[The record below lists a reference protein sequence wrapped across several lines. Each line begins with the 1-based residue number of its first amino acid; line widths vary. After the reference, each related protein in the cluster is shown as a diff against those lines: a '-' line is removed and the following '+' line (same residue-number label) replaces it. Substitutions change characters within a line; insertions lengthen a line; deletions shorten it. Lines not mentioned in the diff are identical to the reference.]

1 MCMGVVPLKV
11 PLLQPREVR
20 LRRRLKQ
27 TLASALVMI
36 MVGST
41 ASYAQDGGFFDGVR
55 SFFGKTKEEPVADAV
70 PYKTTINVID
80 APRALRKSITAASN
94 LQSMRKSPPSGAAGL
109 LRRARSDI
117 DQITAAL
124 YTNGYYAGTIRITI
138 AGRDLDAPDILQVIE
153 AARPAGPVPIQV
165 DVTTG
170 PLFHFGEITLV
181 DAEHHRPLPLAP
193 TLKSLRILPG
203 DEAKSS
209 TILDAE
215 GRISDFYRKEG
226 YAFAKVVDK
235 DVVAD
240 HAANL
245 VNVTYVVSPGPAV
258 AFGQVA
264 VSGTEKVRPSFVAE
278 RVRIIP
284 GEMFSP
290 QRLADT
296 RKSLLRYEAFSGVRI
311 REGDKLDADGRLP
324 IDVEVTERK
333 PRYVGFGA
341 KYSSTDGSSINAF
354 WGHRNLLG
362 GAETLRLDGQV
373 SWFGGKSEAVPDA
386 NPLGYRFAAT
396 FGKPGILTPID
407 DLVAQAAILR
417 EVTDAYVRE
426 AATLTAGIRRNYS
439 DQFSVQVGL
448 DLEQSHVQDANG
460 SRDDTIV
467 GVPIDVAYDTT
478 DNALDPSS
486 GIRAS
491 GTFEPF
497 AYLGQASAGPMMF
510 KGSLSSYRAFDED
523 KRYILAGK
531 ISAGTIFGADLLDVP
546 PQRRFY
552 VGGGGS
558 LRGYN
563 YQSASPRNADGDI
576 IGGLSFVTASVEA
589 RIKVTDTIGVVPFFD
604 IGSASEG
611 SVPDLGDLR
620 YAAGLGLRYYTAIGP
635 VRLDVAIPLNP
646 EPDDAGY
653 GVYISLG
660 QSF

>member
-11 PLLQPREVR
+11 SVLQPRGIR
-20 LRRRLKQ
+20 SRRRFRQ
-27 TLASALVMI
+27 TVASAMVIVMA
-36 MVGST
+36 GST
-41 ASYAQDGGFFDGVR
+41 ATYAQDGGFLSGFR
-55 SFFGKTKEEPVADAV
+55 SLFGKEKVEPVADAV
-70 PYKTTINVID
+70 PYKPTVNVPD
-80 APRALRKSITAASN
+80 APRSLRKAITAASN

-109 LRRARSDI
+109 LRRARADI

-124 YTNGYYAGTIRITI
+124 YSNGYYAGSIRITI
-138 AGRDLDAPDILQVIE
+138 AGRDLDAPDILQAIE
-153 AARPAGPVPIQV
+153 AARPAGPVPVQI

-170 PLFHFGEITLV
+170 PLFHFGSITLV
-181 DAEHHRPLPLAP
+181 DERNRPLPMAP
-193 TLKSLRILPG
+193 TLRELGIEPG
-203 DEAKSS
+203 SDAKST

-215 GRISDFYRKEG
+215 GKIADYFRKEG
-226 YAFAKVVDK
+226 HAFAKVVDK

-240 HAANL
+240 HASNL
-245 VNVTYVVSPGPAV
+245 VNVTYVVSTGPAV
-258 AFGQVA
+258 AFGQVTVA
-264 VSGTEKVRPSFVAE
+264 GAENVRPSFVEE

-296 RKSLLRYEAFSGVRI
+296 RKSLLRYEIFSGVRI

-324 IDVEVTERK
+324 IEVEVTERK

-341 KYSSTDGSSINAF
+341 KYSSTDGSSVNAF
-354 WGHRNLLG
+354 WGHRNLFG

-373 SWFGGKSEAVPDA
+373 SWFGSKSSAVPDA

-396 FGKPGILTPID
+396 FGKPGIWTPID
-407 DLVAQAAILR
+407 DLVAQAAVLR

-426 AATLTAGIRRNYS
+426 AATFTAGVRRNYS

-448 DLEQSHVQDANG
+448 DLEQSHVQDATG

-467 GVPIDVAYDTT
+467 GIPIDVAYDTT
-478 DNALDPSS
+478 DNQLDPSS

-510 KGSLSSYRAFDED
+510 KGSLSTYKALDEE
-523 KRYILAGK
+523 KRYILAGRV
-531 ISAGTIFGADLLDVP
+531 SAGTIFGADLLDVP

-558 LRGYN
+558 LRGYD
-563 YQSASPRNADGDI
+563 YQSVSPRNAQGDI
-576 IGGLSFVTASVEA
+576 IGGLSYVTASAEA
-589 RIKVTDTIGVVPFFD
+589 RIKVTDTIGIVPFFD
-604 IGSASEG
+604 IGGASEG
-611 SVPDLGDLR
+611 SVPDLDDLR
-620 YAAGLGLRYYTAIGP
+620 YAAGLGLRYYTGIGP
-635 VRLDVAIPLNP
+635 VRLDVAIPLDP

-653 GVYISLG
+653 GIYISLG

>member
-1 MCMGVVPLKV
+1 M
-11 PLLQPREVR
+11 
-20 LRRRLKQ
+20 RRRLHK
-27 TLASALVMI
+27 TLASTLVLV
-36 MVGST
+36 MVGSS
-41 ASYAQDGGFFDGVR
+41 AGYAQESGFFDGIR

-70 PYKTTINVID
+70 PYKPTVNVID
-80 APRALRKSITAASN
+80 ASRSLRKAITAASN
-94 LQSMRKSPPSGAAGL
+94 LQSMKKSPPSGAAGL
-109 LRRARSDI
+109 LRRARADI

-124 YTNGYYAGTIRITI
+124 YASGYYAGTIHITI
-138 AGRDLDAPDILQVIE
+138 AGRELEAPDILQAIE
-153 AARPAGPVPIQV
+153 AARAAGPVPVQI
-165 DVTTG
+165 DVTPG
-170 PLFHFGEITLV
+170 PLFHFGSITLV
-181 DAEHHRPLPLAP
+181 DADHHRPLAMAP
-193 TLKSLRILPG
+193 TLKSLRIQPG
-203 DEAKSS
+203 DEAKST

-215 GRISDFYRKEG
+215 GRIAEFYRKEG
-226 YAFAKVVDK
+226 HAFAKVVDK

-240 HAANL
+240 HATNL
-245 VNVTYVVSPGPAV
+245 VNVTYVVRTGPAV
-258 AFGQVA
+258 AFGQVT
-264 VSGTEKVRPSFVAE
+264 VSGTDKVRPSFVQE

-324 IDVEVTERK
+324 VDVEVTERK

-341 KYSSTDGSSINAF
+341 KYSSTDGSSINGF
-354 WGHRNLLG
+354 WGHRNLFG

-373 SWFGGKSEAVPDA
+373 SWFGGKSSVVPDA
-386 NPLGYRFAAT
+386 NPFGYRFAAT
-396 FGKPGILTPID
+396 FGKPGVLTPID

-439 DQFSVQVGL
+439 DHFSVQVGL

-467 GVPIDVAYDTT
+467 GVPVEVAYDTT
-478 DNALDPSS
+478 DNPLDPSK

-510 KGSLSSYRAFDED
+510 KGSLSSYRALDED
-523 KRYILAGK
+523 NRYILAGK

-558 LRGYN
+558 LRGFN
-563 YQSASPRNADGDI
+563 YQSASPRNAAGDI
-576 IGGLSFVTASVEA
+576 IGGLSYVTASVEA
-589 RIKVTDTIGVVPFFD
+589 RVKITDTIGIVPFVD

-611 SVPDLGDLR
+611 SVPDLNDLR
-620 YAAGLGLRYYTAIGP
+620 YAAGLGLRYYTGIGP

-646 EPDDAGY
+646 EPGDTGY

>member
-1 MCMGVVPLKV
+1 
-11 PLLQPREVR
+11 
-20 LRRRLKQ
+20 
-27 TLASALVMI
+27 
-36 MVGST
+36 MVGSS
-41 ASYAQDGGFFDGVR
+41 AGYAQEGGFFSGIR
-55 SFFGKTKEEPVADAV
+55 SFFGKTREEPVADAL
-70 PYKTTINVID
+70 PYKPTVNVVD
-80 APRALRKSITAASN
+80 GGRSLRRAITGASN
-94 LQSMRKSPPSGAAGL
+94 LESMKKSPPSGAAGL
-109 LRRARSDI
+109 LRRARADI

-124 YTNGYYAGTIRITI
+124 YANGYYAGIIRITI
-138 AGRDLDAPDILQVIE
+138 AGLDLDEPDILQRIE
-153 AARPAGPVPIQV
+153 AARAAGPVPVQI
-165 DVTTG
+165 DVTPG

-181 DAEHHRPLPLAP
+181 DADHQRPLAMAP
-193 TLKSLRILPG
+193 TLKSLRIQPG
-203 DEAKSS
+203 EAAKS
-209 TILDAE
+209 TDILDAE
-215 GRISDFYRKEG
+215 GRIAEFYRKEG
-226 YAFAKVVDK
+226 HAFARVVDK

-240 HAANL
+240 HATHL
-245 VNVTYVVSPGPAV
+245 VNVTYVVSPGPVV
-258 AFGQVA
+258 AFGQVT
-264 VSGTEKVRPSFVAE
+264 VSGTDKVRPSFVEE

-296 RKSLLRYEAFSGVRI
+296 RKSLLKYEAFSGVRVV
-311 REGDKLDADGRLP
+311 EGTRLDAQGRLP
-324 IDVEVTERK
+324 VDVEVTERK

-341 KYSSTDGSSINAF
+341 KYSSTDGSALNVF
-354 WGHRNLLG
+354 WGHRNLFG

-386 NPLGYRFAAT
+386 NPFGYRFAAT
-396 FGKPGILTPID
+396 FGKPGIWTPID
-407 DLVAQAAILR
+407 DLVAQAAVLR

-426 AATLTAGIRRNYS
+426 GVTFTAGVRRNYS
-439 DQFSVQVGL
+439 DQFSVQIGL

-467 GVPIDVAYDTT
+467 GVPIEVAYDTT
-478 DNALDPSS
+478 DIPLDPSQ
-486 GIRAS
+486 GVRAS

-510 KGSLSSYRAFDED
+510 KGSLSTYRALDED

-531 ISAGTIFGADLLDVP
+531 IAAGTIFGADLLDVP

-558 LRGYN
+558 LRGFD
-563 YQSASPRNADGDI
+563 YQSASPRNANGDI

-589 RIKVTDTIGVVPFFD
+589 RVKVTDTIGIVPFFD

-611 SVPDLGDLR
+611 SVPDFDDLR
-620 YAAGLGLRYYTAIGP
+620 YAAGLGLRYYTGIGP
-635 VRLDVAIPLNP
+635 VRLDVAVPLNP

>member
-1 MCMGVVPLKV
+1 
-11 PLLQPREVR
+11 
-20 LRRRLKQ
+20 
-27 TLASALVMI
+27 
-36 MVGST
+36 MVGSS
-41 ASYAQDGGFFDGVR
+41 AGYAQEGGFFSGIR
-55 SFFGKTKEEPVADAV
+55 SFFGKTREEPVADAL
-70 PYKTTINVID
+70 PYKPTVNVVD
-80 APRALRKSITAASN
+80 GGRSLRRAITGASN
-94 LQSMRKSPPSGAAGL
+94 LESMKKSPPSGAAGL
-109 LRRARSDI
+109 LRRARADI

-124 YTNGYYAGTIRITI
+124 YANGYYAGIIRITI
-138 AGRDLDAPDILQVIE
+138 AGLDLDAPDILQRIE
-153 AARPAGPVPIQV
+153 AARAAGPVPVQI
-165 DVTTG
+165 DVTPG

-181 DAEHHRPLPLAP
+181 DADHQRPLAMAP
-193 TLKSLRILPG
+193 TLKSLRIQPG
-203 DEAKSS
+203 EAAKS
-209 TILDAE
+209 TDILDAE
-215 GRISDFYRKEG
+215 GRIAEFYRKEG
-226 YAFAKVVDK
+226 HAFARVVDK

-240 HAANL
+240 HATHL
-245 VNVTYVVSPGPAV
+245 VNVTYVVSPGPVV
-258 AFGQVA
+258 AFGQVT
-264 VSGTEKVRPSFVAE
+264 VSGTDKVRPSFVEE

-296 RKSLLRYEAFSGVRI
+296 RKSLLKYEAFSGVRVV
-311 REGDKLDADGRLP
+311 EGTRLDAQGRLP
-324 IDVEVTERK
+324 VDVEVTERK

-341 KYSSTDGSSINAF
+341 KYSSTDGSALNVF
-354 WGHRNLLG
+354 WGHRNLFG

-386 NPLGYRFAAT
+386 NPFGYRFAAT
-396 FGKPGILTPID
+396 FGKPGIWTPID
-407 DLVAQAAILR
+407 DLVAQAAVLR

-426 AATLTAGIRRNYS
+426 GVTFTAGVRRNYS
-439 DQFSVQVGL
+439 DQFSVQIGL
-448 DLEQSHVQDANG
+448 DLEQSHVQDTNG

-467 GVPIDVAYDTT
+467 GVPIEVAYDTT
-478 DNALDPSS
+478 DIPLDPSQ
-486 GIRAS
+486 GVRAS

-510 KGSLSSYRAFDED
+510 KGSLSTYRALDED

-531 ISAGTIFGADLLDVP
+531 IAAGTIFGADLLDVP

-558 LRGYN
+558 LRGFD
-563 YQSASPRNADGDI
+563 YQSASPRNANGDI

-589 RIKVTDTIGVVPFFD
+589 RVKVTDTIGIVPFFD

-611 SVPDLGDLR
+611 SVPDLDDLR
-620 YAAGLGLRYYTAIGP
+620 YAAGLGLRYYTGIGP
-635 VRLDVAIPLNP
+635 VRLDVAVPLNP

>member
-1 MCMGVVPLKV
+1 M
-11 PLLQPREVR
+11 
-20 LRRRLKQ
+20 
-27 TLASALVMI
+27 A
-36 MVGST
+36 GST
-41 ASYAQDGGFFDGVR
+41 ATYAQDGGFLSGFR
-55 SFFGKTKEEPVADAV
+55 SLFGKEKVEPVADAV
-70 PYKTTINVID
+70 PYKPTVNVPD
-80 APRALRKSITAASN
+80 APRSLRKAITAAST

-109 LRRARSDI
+109 LRRARADI

-124 YTNGYYAGTIRITI
+124 YSNGYYGGSIRITI
-138 AGRDLDAPDILQVIE
+138 AGRDLDAPDILQAIE
-153 AARPAGPVPIQV
+153 AARPAGPVPVQI

-170 PLFHFGEITLV
+170 PLFHFGSITLV
-181 DAEHHRPLPLAP
+181 DERNRPLPMAP
-193 TLKSLRILPG
+193 TLRELGIEPG
-203 DEAKSS
+203 SDAKST

-215 GRISDFYRKEG
+215 GKIADYFRKEG
-226 YAFAKVVDK
+226 HAFAKVVDK

-240 HAANL
+240 HASNL
-245 VNVTYVVSPGPAV
+245 VNVTYVVSTGPAV
-258 AFGQVA
+258 AFGQVTVA
-264 VSGTEKVRPSFVAE
+264 GTEKVRPSFVEE

-296 RKSLLRYEAFSGVRI
+296 RKSLLRYEIFSGVRI

-324 IDVEVTERK
+324 VEVEVTERK

-354 WGHRNLLG
+354 WGHRNLFG

-373 SWFGGKSEAVPDA
+373 SWFGSKSSAVPDA

-396 FGKPGILTPID
+396 FGKPGIWTPID
-407 DLVAQAAILR
+407 DLVAQAAVLR

-426 AATLTAGIRRNYS
+426 AATFTAGVRRNYS

-448 DLEQSHVQDANG
+448 DLEQSHVQDATG

-478 DNALDPSS
+478 DNPLDPSS

-510 KGSLSSYRAFDED
+510 KGSLSTYKALDEE
-523 KRYILAGK
+523 KRYILAGRV
-531 ISAGTIFGADLLDVP
+531 SAGTIFGADLLDVP

-558 LRGYN
+558 LRGYD
-563 YQSASPRNADGDI
+563 YQSVSPRNAQGDI
-576 IGGLSFVTASVEA
+576 IGGLSYVTASAEA
-589 RIKVTDTIGVVPFFD
+589 RIKVTDTIGIVPFFD
-604 IGSASEG
+604 IGGASEG
-611 SVPDLGDLR
+611 SVPDLDDLR
-620 YAAGLGLRYYTAIGP
+620 YAAGLGLRYYTGIGP
-635 VRLDVAIPLNP
+635 VRLDVAIPLDP

-653 GVYISLG
+653 GIYISLG

>member
-1 MCMGVVPLKV
+1 M
-11 PLLQPREVR
+11 
-20 LRRRLKQ
+20 
-27 TLASALVMI
+27 A
-36 MVGST
+36 GST
-41 ASYAQDGGFFDGVR
+41 VTYAQDGGFLNGIR
-55 SFFGKTKEEPVADAV
+55 SLFGKEKVEPVADAV
-70 PYKTTINVID
+70 PYKPTVNVPD
-80 APRALRKSITAASN
+80 AARSLRKAITAASN
-94 LQSMRKSPPSGAAGL
+94 LYSMRKSPPSGAAGL
-109 LRRARSDI
+109 LRRARADI
-117 DQITAAL
+117 DQITGAL
-124 YTNGYYAGTIRITI
+124 YSNGYYAGSIRITI
-138 AGRDLDAPDILQVIE
+138 AGRALDAPDILQAIE
-153 AARPAGPVPIQV
+153 AARPAGPVPVEI

-170 PLFHFGEITLV
+170 PLFHFGSITLV
-181 DAEHHRPLPLAP
+181 DERNRPLPMAP
-193 TLKSLRILPG
+193 TLRQLGIEPG
-203 DEAKSS
+203 GEAKSS
-209 TILDAE
+209 AILDAE
-215 GRISDFYRKEG
+215 SHITDFYRDKG
-226 YAFAKVVDK
+226 HAFAKVVDK

-240 HAANL
+240 HATNL
-245 VNVTYVVSPGPAV
+245 VNVTYVVNAGPAV
-258 AFGQVA
+258 AFGPVT
-264 VSGTEKVRPSFVAE
+264 VSGAEKVRPSFVQE

-324 IDVEVTERK
+324 VDVEVTERK

-354 WGHRNLLG
+354 WGHRNLFG

-373 SWFGGKSEAVPDA
+373 SWFGGSSSAVPDS

-407 DLVAQAAILR
+407 DLVAQAAVLR

-426 AATLTAGIRRNYS
+426 AVTFTGGVRRNYS
-439 DQFSVQVGL
+439 DQFSVQIGL
-448 DLEQSHVQDANG
+448 DLEQSHVQDSSG

-467 GVPIDVAYDTT
+467 GVPIDIAYDTT
-478 DNALDPSS
+478 DNPLDPSK
-486 GIRAS
+486 GIRAA

-510 KGSLSSYRAFDED
+510 KGSLSSYKALDED
-523 KRYILAGK
+523 KRYILAGR

-558 LRGYN
+558 LRGYD
-563 YQSASPRNADGDI
+563 YQSASPRNAQGDI
-576 IGGLSFVTASVEA
+576 IGGLSYLTASAEA
-589 RIKVTDTIGVVPFFD
+589 RIKVTDTIGIVPFFD
-604 IGSASEG
+604 MGAASEG
-611 SVPDLGDLR
+611 SVPDLGDLK
-620 YAAGLGLRYYTAIGP
+620 YSAGLGLRYYTGIGP

-646 EPDDAGY
+646 EPDDKGY
-653 GVYISLG
+653 GIYISLG

>member
-1 MCMGVVPLKV
+1 MGVVPLKV
-11 PLLQPREVR
+11 PVPQPRGIR
-20 LRRRLKQ
+20 SRRRFRQ
-27 TLASALVMI
+27 TVASAMVIVMAS
-36 MVGST
+36 ST
-41 ASYAQDGGFFDGVR
+41 ATYAQDGGFFGGIR
-55 SFFGKTKEEPVADAV
+55 SLFGKEKVEPVADAV
-70 PYKTTINVID
+70 PYKPTINVPD
-80 APRALRKSITAASN
+80 ASRSLRKAITAASN

-109 LRRARSDI
+109 LRRARADI

-124 YTNGYYAGTIRITI
+124 YANGYYAGTIHITI
-138 AGRDLDAPDILQVIE
+138 VGRELDAPDILQAIE
-153 AARPAGPVPIQV
+153 AARSAGPVPVQI

-170 PLFHFGEITLV
+170 PLFHFGSITLV
-181 DAEHHRPLPLAP
+181 DERGRPLPMAP
-193 TLKSLRILPG
+193 TLRELGIEPG
-203 DEAKSS
+203 KEAKST

-215 GRISDFYRKEG
+215 GKIAEFFRKEG
-226 YAFAKVVDK
+226 HAFAKVVDK

-240 HAANL
+240 HASNL
-245 VNVTYVVSPGPAV
+245 VNVTYVVSTGPAV
-258 AFGQVA
+258 AFGQVTVA
-264 VSGTEKVRPSFVAE
+264 GADQVRPSFVAE

-296 RKSLLRYEAFSGVRI
+296 RKSLLRYEIFSGVRI
-311 REGDKLDADGRLP
+311 REGDRLDANGRLP
-324 IDVEVTERK
+324 VEVEVTERK

-354 WGHRNLLG
+354 WGHRNLFG
-362 GAETLRLDGQV
+362 GAETLRLDAQV
-373 SWFGGKSEAVPDA
+373 SWFGTSSSAVPDS

-396 FGKPGILTPID
+396 FGKPGIWTPID
-407 DLVAQAAILR
+407 DLVAQAAVLR

-426 AATLTAGIRRNYS
+426 AVTVTAGVRRNYS

-448 DLEQSHVQDANG
+448 DFEQSHVQDADG
-460 SRDDTIV
+460 SRDDLII
-467 GVPIDVAYDTT
+467 GVPIEVAYDTT
-478 DNALDPSS
+478 DNALDPSK

-510 KGSLSSYRAFDED
+510 KGSLASYRALDEE
-523 KRYILAGK
+523 KRYILAGRV
-531 ISAGTIFGADLLDVP
+531 SAGTIFGADLLDVP

-558 LRGYN
+558 LRGYD
-563 YQSASPRNADGDI
+563 YQSVSPRNAQGDI
-576 IGGLSFVTASVEA
+576 IGGLSYLTASAEA
-589 RIKVTDTIGVVPFFD
+589 RIKVTDTIGIVPFFD
-604 IGSASEG
+604 VGAASEG

-620 YAAGLGLRYYTAIGP
+620 YAAGLGLRYYTGIGP
-635 VRLDVAIPLNP
+635 VRLDVAIPLDP

-653 GVYISLG
+653 GIYISLG

>member
-11 PLLQPREVR
+11 SLLPPRGKR
-20 LRRRLKQ
+20 LRRRLHQ
-27 TLASALVMI
+27 TLASALVLI
-36 MVGST
+36 MVGSS
-41 ASYAQDGGFFDGVR
+41 AGYAQDGGFFSGIR

-70 PYKTTINVID
+70 PYKPTINVID
-80 APRALRKSITAASN
+80 APRSLRKAIAAASN
-94 LQSMRKSPPSGAAGL
+94 LNSMKKSPPSGAAGL
-109 LRRARSDI
+109 LRRARADI

-124 YTNGYYAGTIRITI
+124 YANGYYAGTIRITI
-138 AGRDLDAPDILQVIE
+138 AGRDIDAPDILQVIE
-153 AARPAGPVPIQV
+153 AARPAGPVPVQV

-181 DAEHHRPLPLAP
+181 DADRHRPLAMAP
-193 TLKSLRILPG
+193 TLKSLRLLPG
-203 DEAKSS
+203 EEAKSTS
-209 TILDAE
+209 ILDAE
-215 GRISDFYRKEG
+215 GRIAEFYRKEG
-226 YAFAKVVDK
+226 HAFAKVVDK

-240 HAANL
+240 HATNL

-258 AFGQVA
+258 AFGQVT
-264 VSGTEKVRPSFVAE
+264 VSGTEKVRPSFVQE

-296 RKSLLRYEAFSGVRI
+296 RKSLLKYEAFSGVRVV
-311 REGDKLDADGRLP
+311 EGTKLDANGRLP
-324 IDVEVTERK
+324 VDVEVTERK
-333 PRYVGFGA
+333 PRYIGFGA

-354 WGHRNLLG
+354 WGHRNLFG

-396 FGKPGILTPID
+396 FGKPGIWTPID
-407 DLVAQAAILR
+407 DLVAQAAVLR

-426 AATLTAGIRRNYS
+426 GVTFTGGVRRNYS

-448 DLEQSHVQDANG
+448 DLEQSHVQDTNG

-478 DNALDPSS
+478 DNALDPSK

-510 KGSLSSYRAFDED
+510 KGSLSAYRAFDED

-558 LRGYN
+558 LRGYD

-589 RIKVTDTIGVVPFFD
+589 RVKITDTIGLVPFID
-604 IGSASEG
+604 IGAASEG

-620 YAAGLGLRYYTAIGP
+620 YAAGLGLRYYTGIGP

-653 GVYISLG
+653 GIYISLG